1 MTYEAFLELTK
12 KNIKR
17 FLPEPFQEGKVEIRE
32 SLKNN
37 SIRRHGVCVTNS
49 QRNKLV
55 PVLYLENYY
64 QELEQGK
71 GIEDIW
77 QEIAQDY
84 RNYQKEE
91 VMINGTPIREWDY
104 ETIKGRLSVCVRNAE
119 ENREFLKTH
128 PHEIQEDLALIYCFD
143 VEMNGGINGTI
154 TVDHDKL
161 KWLGV
166 SEEQL
171 KRDAW
176 ANMKHR
182 EPPCFFALDDVMGQL
197 YFGEAIDTEK
207 KGLEHLDDVDPNAMM
222 YVLTNSNQVNGAV
235 YMCDKEVLSLIA
247 EQLGADLIVIPS
259 SIHETIIL
267 KDTQNMSLSELNA
280 MVEAVNAEA
289 VAPQERLGNSVYL
302 FDRGIQ
308 KLEKAEEQVEEQSL
322 EAGLSPVLA

>member
-1 MTYEAFLELTK
+1 M
-12 KNIKR
+12 
-17 FLPEPFQEGKVEIRE
+17 
-32 SLKNN
+32 
-37 SIRRHGVCVTNS
+37 
-49 QRNKLV
+49 
-55 PVLYLENYY
+55 
-64 QELEQGK
+64 
-71 GIEDIW
+71 
-77 QEIAQDY
+77 
-84 RNYQKEE
+84 
-91 VMINGTPIREWDY
+91 
-104 ETIKGRLSVCVRNAE
+104 RNAE

-182 EPPCFFALDDVMGQL
+182 EPPCFF
-197 YFGEAIDTEK
+197 
-207 KGLEHLDDVDPNAMM
+207 DVDPNAMM

-267 KDTQNMSLSELNA
+267 KDTQNMSMSELNA

-289 VAPQERLGNSVYL
+289 VDPQERLGNSVYL